1 MWRPILTDCLTS
13 GLLRSRTETSIRF
26 SNLPALMLQPAS
38 HGMAKLLLSC
48 TECTDTNG
56 LLTQQICVFR
66 IAPHVTM
73 TLVALEALKAYEKK
87 IGL

>member
-1 MWRPILTDCLTS
+1 M
-13 GLLRSRTETSIRF
+13 GLENSCPVAVIPVLHHGDSALRQCKMTR
-26 SNLPALMLQPAS
+26 
-38 HGMAKLLLSC
+38 LSLRMDVC
-48 TECTDTNG
+48 
-56 LLTQQICVFR
+56 R

>member
-1 MWRPILTDCLTS
+1 MTCFLHQRHCS
-13 GLLRSRTETSIRF
+13 
-26 SNLPALMLQPAS
+26 
-38 HGMAKLLLSC
+38 
-48 TECTDTNG
+48 
-56 LLTQQICVFR
+56 QQVHVCR